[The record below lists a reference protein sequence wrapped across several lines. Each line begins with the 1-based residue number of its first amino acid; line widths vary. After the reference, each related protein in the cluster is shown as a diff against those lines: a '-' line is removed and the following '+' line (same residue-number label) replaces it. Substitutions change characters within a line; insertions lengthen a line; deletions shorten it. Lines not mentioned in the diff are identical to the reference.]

1 MSWFGDL
8 FLGTKPQYGYTDQ
21 QQEGIDWGNN
31 YGKQS
36 DTLGGDRKKYR
47 AYEKGMGNINFM
59 KPALDV
65 MNTNLNANVDEYTRQ
80 AGSGFSPGGGA
91 YAIAGAARLRN
102 EGNND
107 IARTAGSM
115 YAQRGNEL
123 WNRFHTSSE
132 DAYNRELQAHGIA
145 ASLANNPQNETRQGN
160 GLLGDIIGGAIK
172 KIPIPGFG

>member
-8 FLGTKPQYGYTDQ
+8 FLGTKPQYGYTDEQ
-21 QQEGIDWGNN
+21 QAGIDWGMN
-31 YGKQS
+31 YGHQS
-36 DTLGGDRKKYR
+36 ATEGGDRKKYR

-59 KPALDV
+59 QPELNREQTD
-65 MNTNLNANVDEYTRQ
+65 LNANVENYTRQ

-102 EGNND
+102 EGNAA
-107 IARTAGSM
+107 IARNAGSM

-145 ASLANNPQNETRQGN
+145 AGLQNNPEDETRKGN